1 MEEVL
6 EAHQEVMGALNGLSR
21 EELRQVQTHLKMA
34 GPEGEGRLRLLRK
47 ITAYLASDQVEGSED
62 EGLEVLLGLSI
73 FIKES
78 VKGTDDDG
86 VDTTEKPEVAGE
98 DSPGGKDVTEKTSST
113 LDVKMSNLLRREFKI
128 TGQVGEPGQKDRL
141 TFTSLAHQIEAGIE
155 KGYPDRDIVQGV
167 IRAIVPGSP
176 LRSYLEGR
184 SKIPLPSLR
193 RIVRSHFQE
202 RDATDLFKQLSQLA
216 QDSKESPQAFLLRA
230 FDIRQKVLFASQEVD
245 SKLCYEPK
253 LVREMFRHSI
263 LTGLRSDAIK
273 TELRPYLDNPE
284 TSDETLFEKLNV
296 YASLDAERKRKL
308 KPSSVNEVTCETP
321 RQKDKPKQGDLMAE
335 IAALRAG
342 VAELAPLKSQVAALQ
357 QQLQHNHSYS
367 RQGGLRPPSQ
377 RRGCEK
383 CHLEG
388 NGETCNHCY
397 QCGSPEHFARGCRQ
411 RRRPANQGNDKGL
424 PPRDRERPQP
434 R

>member
-6 EAHQEVMGALNGLSR
+6 KTHQEVMEALNSLAQ
-21 EELRQVQTHLKMA
+21 EELRKVLAHL
-34 GPEGEGRLRLLRK
+34 EITWNEEDSRLKLLRK
-47 ITAYLASDQVEGSED
+47 ITKYLSSDEVEGSED

-78 VKGTDDDG
+78 VKASDA
-86 VDTTEKPEVAGE
+86 VDTTEKSEGTE
-98 DSPGGKDVTEKTSST
+98 DPSPDGKDDTKKTPST
-113 LDVKMSNLLRREFKI
+113 LDVKMSSLLRREFKV

-155 KGYPDRDIVQGV
+155 KGYPDRDIVQAV

-202 RDATDLFKQLSQLA
+202 RDATDLFKQLSQMA
-216 QDSKESPQAFLLRA
+216 QESKESPQAFLLRA

-253 LVREMFRHSI
+253 LVKEMFRHAI
-263 LTGLRSDAIK
+263 LTGLRSETIK
-273 TELRPYLDNPE
+273 TELRPYLDDSE
-284 TSDETLFEKLNV
+284 TSDETLFEKLNI
-296 YASLDAERKRKL
+296 YASLDAERRRKL
-308 KPSSVNEVTCETP
+308 KPSANVSEVACAAKKRSESP
-321 RQKDKPKQGDLMAE
+321 KPGTLLTE

-342 VAELAPLKSQVAALQ
+342 IAELTPLKGQVAALQ
-357 QQLQHNHSYS
+357 QQLQQSQQQS
-367 RQGGLRPPSQ
+367 RQGGRRGTT
-377 RRGCEK
+377 RRGCDR
-383 CHLEG
+383 CHQEG
-388 NGETCNHCY
+388 NGDTCNHCY
-397 QCGSPEHFARGCRQ
+397 QCGSGEHFIRGCRQ
-411 RRRPANQGNDKGL
+411 RRQKNPGNDSRL
-424 PPRDRERPQP
+424 PPRDRE
-434 R
+434 